1 MGFRVISVEPLERFA
16 VLPVHPW
23 SAPCVVPGSNEQ
35 AAAPDRRNASLS
47 KIRKRIGA
55 APTGRKPNS
64 TKSTLFVCASIALKA
79 RLTRLLFFSRVNRNL
94 GSGPEKRQIDLQALT
109 KFLKSSDYF
118 AQTFLNFPG
127 IIFSVPSATTKAVYT
142 TTGLAQKKAT
152 ENPGT

>member
-1 MGFRVISVEPLERFA
+1 MGFRFISVEPLERFS

-23 SAPCVVPGSNEQ
+23 SAPCVVPGFK
-35 AAAPDRRNASLS
+35 RASCRAGPAQRFAIENS
-47 KIRKRIGA
+47 ERIGA

-118 AQTFLNFPG
+118 AQTFLSFPG
-127 IIFSVPSATTKAVYT
+127 IIFSLPSATTKAVYT